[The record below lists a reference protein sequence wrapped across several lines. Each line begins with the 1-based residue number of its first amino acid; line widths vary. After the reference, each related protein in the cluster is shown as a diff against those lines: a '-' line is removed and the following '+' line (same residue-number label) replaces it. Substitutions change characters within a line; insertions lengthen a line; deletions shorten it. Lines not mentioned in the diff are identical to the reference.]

1 MARRPWLL
9 PLAPVYGAAL
19 AAKNR
24 AYDLGLLK
32 ARRLGTPVISVGS
45 ISAGGA
51 GKTPVTILL
60 AKLLEREGL
69 PIDVLSRGYGR
80 SSRTVE
86 AVPLDDS
93 ASGAEFGDEPIEMTR
108 AGLHVFVGAERYE
121 AGKLAERTHRAAVHL
136 LDDGFQH
143 RRLARVLDVVL
154 LTAEDIADRLL
165 PAGNLREPL
174 AALERADVVVLREEE
189 AGALRDVVRGVCR
202 AEIWEIRR
210 ELEFAEKLERPFAFC
225 GIARPE
231 SFFGMLRDA
240 GREPVG
246 SIVFRDHHR
255 YEEADIRR
263 IVTEAKS
270 AGADGIYL
278 TEKDA
283 VKIPK
288 QWMQEL
294 RTTGAVDAPNLHISL
309 KNPHAA
315 VERMRTAVQA

>member
-1 MARRPWLL
+1 L
-9 PLAPVYGAAL
+9 PVYAAAL
-19 AAKNR
+19 AAKNA
-24 AYDLGLLK
+24 AYDRGLLNIE
-32 ARRLGTPVISVGS
+32 RLKTPVISVGS
-45 ISAGGA
+45 LSAGGA

-60 AKLLEREGL
+60 AKLLERSGL

-80 SSRTVE
+80 TSRTVE
-86 AVPLDDS
+86 PVPRDDS
-93 ASGAEFGDEPIEMTR
+93 ALAAEFGDEPIEMTR

-231 SFFGMLRDA
+231 SFFTMLRDA
-240 GREPVG
+240 GRNPVAHL
-246 SIVFRDHHR
+246 VFRDHHR
-255 YEEADIRR
+255 YEEADIRT
-263 IVTEAKS
+263 IVTKAKN

-278 TEKDA
+278 TKKDA

-294 RTTGAVDAPNLHISL
+294 RTVGTVDAPKLGVSL
-309 KNPHAA
+309 KDSRAA
-315 VERMRTAVQA
+315 VERMRAAVTS